1 MKTLSSE
8 DQQWVLWMWL
18 DGGWG
23 WSRADLQEGC
33 QAYVAVKVQPHLHLQ
48 SYSPVLPSLPILATP
63 KKIHMVCKIIA
74 NNLNQMYFS
83 LFLSHLNT
91 FTLSLSNI
99 TYFVILLNM
108 ITYNNFF
115 SWQTQEDRGF

>member
-1 MKTLSSE
+1 MTFSGSDSESDSVSAFFVFLAARRGEGGRKRGPWPCVMKTLSSE

-63 KKIHMVCKIIA
+63 KKIHMVLQDHC
-74 NNLNQMYFS
+74 
-83 LFLSHLNT
+83 
-91 FTLSLSNI
+91 
-99 TYFVILLNM
+99 
-108 ITYNNFF
+108 
-115 SWQTQEDRGF
+115 